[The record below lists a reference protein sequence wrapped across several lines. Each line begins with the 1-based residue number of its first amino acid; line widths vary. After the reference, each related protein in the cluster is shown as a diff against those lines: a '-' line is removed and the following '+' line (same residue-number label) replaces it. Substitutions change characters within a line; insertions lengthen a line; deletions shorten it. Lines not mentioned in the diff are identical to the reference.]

1 MVIGRT
7 TKFMRAGCAL
17 ALGSCSAEPPAPSRP
32 NVLLIVADD
41 LGYADLGAFGS
52 DIRTPN
58 IDALAH
64 EGVLFTGFHSGPS
77 CAPTRSMLLTGNNNH
92 VAGMG
97 RQATSLNI
105 PG

>member
-1 MVIGRT
+1 
-7 TKFMRAGCAL
+7 MRFTGKQSPL
-17 ALGSCSAEPPAPSRP
+17 ALGLLFIVACAPESSTPDRP

-52 DIRTPN
+52 DIATPN
-58 IDALAH
+58 IDALAQ
-64 EGVLFTGFHSGPS
+64 EGVLFTGFHTAPS

-97 RQATSLNI
+97 AAVPPSRE
-105 PG
+105 